1 MLKKIYK
8 SIFSERQRNDVHFFS
23 FRFRGL
29 RYQGNKVECPCCD
42 GKFSTFLAYGNVPRE
57 QAVCPRCNAL
67 ERNRV
72 LWLYLTKVLNIQEK
86 KWKILHFAP
95 ERTLEKRM
103 KQLKKLTYIG
113 ADLNPDLAD
122 YQMDITQIPHK
133 ENEFDLIIC
142 SHVLGH
148 VPDEGLAIR
157 EMKRVLKKD
166 GLAIVMTVIDLNN
179 SKTYENEAI
188 KTPEERLKNYGE
200 DDLTRLHGLDFG
212 QRLKTQGFEVE
223 ALDYRLTFS
232 EAEQKR
238 LGLGQGAREML
249 FLCKH

>member
-8 SIFSERQRNDVHFFS
+8 SIFSERQRNDVHFFL
-23 FRFRGL
+23 FRFRAFQY
-29 RYQGNKVECPCCD
+29 RGNEVECACCG
-42 GKFSTFLAYGNVPRE
+42 GKFSTFLTYGNTPRE
-57 QAVCPRCNAL
+57 NAVCPRCNAL

-72 LWLYLTKVLNIQEK
+72 LWLYLTKELKIEEEN
-86 KWKILHFAP
+86 WKVLHFAP

-103 KQLKKLTYIG
+103 KQLQKLTYIG

-157 EMKRVLKKD
+157 EMKRVLKTD
-166 GLAIVMTVIDLNN
+166 GLAIVMTVVDLKKP
-179 SKTYENEAI
+179 KTYESEAI
-188 KTPEERLKNYGE
+188 KTPAERLKNYGE
-200 DDLTRLHGLDFG
+200 DDLTRLHGLDFQ
-212 QRLKTQGFEVE
+212 QRLEAQGFEVE

-232 EAEQKR
+232 EADQKR

-249 FLCKH
+249 FLCR

>member
-8 SIFSERQRNDVHFFS
+8 SIISERQRNDVYFFL
-23 FRFRGL
+23 FRFRAL
-29 RYQGNKVECPCCD
+29 QYRGNEVECACCD
-42 GKFSTFLAYGNVPRE
+42 GKFSTFLTYGNTPRKN
-57 QAVCPRCNAL
+57 AVCPRCNAL

-72 LWLYLTKVLNIQEK
+72 LWIYLTKELKIEGKN
-86 KWKILHFAP
+86 WKVLHFAP

-103 KQLKKLTYIG
+103 KQLQKLTYIG

-122 YQMDITQIPHK
+122 YQMDITKIP
-133 ENEFDLIIC
+133 ESDNEFDLIIC

-157 EMKRVLKKD
+157 EMKRVLKPN

-179 SKTYENEAI
+179 PITYENDTV
-188 KTPEERLKNYGE
+188 KTPAERLKNYGE
-200 DDLTRLHGLDFG
+200 DDLTRLHGLDFQ
-212 QRLKTQGFEVE
+212 QRLEAQGFEVE

-232 EAEQKR
+232 EADQKR

-249 FLCKH
+249 FLCR